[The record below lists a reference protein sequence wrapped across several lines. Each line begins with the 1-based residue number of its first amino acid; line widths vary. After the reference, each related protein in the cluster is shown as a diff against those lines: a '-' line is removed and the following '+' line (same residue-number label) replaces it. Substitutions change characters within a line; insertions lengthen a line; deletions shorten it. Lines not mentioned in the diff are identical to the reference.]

1 MNRKKAYLIYII
13 VVILLCSAPLTG
25 MTVRPTTET
34 TENKELSE
42 WPVFLTDDHYLNM
55 NFLDQAGNWFT
66 EHFAFRQE
74 LVDADAKLRG
84 DLFQVSA
91 VDSVILGE
99 NGWLYYEATLDDFQH
114 KNSISNRML
123 FNIAHNLSLMQEYT
137 ELLGKKFVFT
147 IAPNKNSLYGDNMP
161 SRYRFTYTDLS
172 DADRI
177 SRWLEK
183 EGVHYVDLYKL
194 FREQEEVLYYERDSH
209 WNHKGAVMVYDA
221 LLDACEKEHEDYE
234 ALGFETIS
242 DYYGD
247 LNLMLYP
254 TNAVP
259 ETDYKYNKNF
269 NWEYVI
275 GQDVTD
281 QIVQTKSIEGSG
293 NLLMYRDSFGNTLM
307 PYFAQ
312 TFSNAVFSQKVP
324 YQMTDLV
331 TASPDI
337 VILEKVERHLPTLGS
352 VAPIM
357 SAPSRQLLGKLN
369 QAEEN
374 NTTMTIGKEGSY
386 WSFSGTADKVFMDD
400 DSRIYLEI
408 SDGFTKGTYE
418 AFCVEK
424 KENGISSD
432 YGYQLYLSEIA
443 VNGPVFLV
451 KVIVQNEDGF
461 YVLYDGKGVYE

>member
-1 MNRKKAYLIYII
+1 MNRKKAYIIYIL
-13 VVILLCSAPLTG
+13 VVVMICLVPLLG
-25 MTVRPTTET
+25 MTVRPTTQT
-34 TENKELSE
+34 TENKKLSE
-42 WPVFLTDDHYLNM
+42 WPVFITEDNYLNM
-55 NFLDQAGNWFT
+55 NFLDQAGTWFT

-74 LVDADAKLRG
+74 LVDADSRLRG
-84 DLFQVSA
+84 DVFQVSS
-91 VDSVILGE
+91 VDSVILGK

-123 FNIAHNLSLMQEYT
+123 FNIAHNLSLMQEYS

-147 IAPNKNSLYGDNMP
+147 IAPNKNSLYGENMP
-161 SRYRFTYTDLS
+161 DRYQFTYTDLS

-177 SRWLEK
+177 TRWLEK
-183 EGVHYVDLYKL
+183 EGVNYVNLYDL
-194 FREQEEVLYYERDSH
+194 FEAADETLYYERDSH

-221 LLDACEKEHEDYE
+221 LMDAAEKEHEDYDS
-234 ALGFETIS
+234 LGYETIS

-247 LNLMLYP
+247 LNLMLFP

-259 ETDYKYNKNF
+259 EKDYRYHKEF
-269 NWEYVI
+269 SWEYVM
-275 GQDVTD
+275 GTDVTD
-281 QIVQTKSIEGSG
+281 QLVQTFCSEGEG

-312 TFSNAVFSQKVP
+312 TFSNAVFSQVVP

-352 VAPIM
+352 VSPVM
-357 SAPSRQLLGKLN
+357 SAPGRQLLGILN
-369 QAEEN
+369 EAGEN
-374 NTTMTIGKEGSY
+374 STTLSLGKEGIY
-386 WSFSGTADKVFMDD
+386 WRFSGITDKSFMEA

-418 AFCVEK
+418 AFCVEMT
-424 KENGISSD
+424 ENEITSD
-432 YGYQLYLSEIA
+432 YGYQLYLSDITIK
-443 VNGPVFLV
+443 GPVFLV
-451 KVIVQNEDGF
+451 KVIVQNTDGF
-461 YVLYDGKGVYE
+461 HVLYDGKVEQ